1 MKTKLLLL
9 LSLSVILGACG
20 TEDAALSQS
29 PVWGIDFS
37 SENTAGFA
45 MGTVDKFS
53 GESKT
58 TYVIKAAN
66 LRSAGDDVY
75 TLRYTFE
82 SGDNMVLTLAKRT
95 IDANFPYPGKDG
107 ENQLISV
114 SFNDALLDLS
124 AESKISIQPR
134 SEENK
139 LATITK
145 LQTVGTGLFDGVIGR
160 VPLLK

>member
-1 MKTKLLLL
+1 MKTRLLLL
-9 LSLSVILGACG
+9 LSVSVVLGACG
-20 TEDAALSQS
+20 TEDVTPLS

-58 TYVIKAAN
+58 TYVVKTAN
-66 LRSAGDDVY
+66 LRCAGDDVY
-75 TLRYTFE
+75 KLQYTFE

-95 IDANFPYPGKDG
+95 IDYNFAFPGKSE

-114 SFNDALLDLS
+114 TFNDELLNLS
-124 AESKISIQPR
+124 AESKISVQPR
-134 SEENK
+134 TEENK

-145 LQTVGTGLFDGVIGR
+145 LQTVGTGLFDGAIGR